1 MFGHMDSNKK
11 RIPKEI
17 KVLDWQ
23 DANGDL
29 VGSDR
34 LKIMELVSQLRVTN
48 KKTKSFISQKARAN

>member
-1 MFGHMDSNKK
+1 MDSNKK